1 MSAPEGSKRGFAMRT
16 LVSEGRTT
24 MTRKE
29 KAEVVDHVLSRYRH
43 LGALLVEDNESLCRL
58 LTTLEIGAEDHEIG
72 DYLTSFL
79 TV

>member
-1 MSAPEGSKRGFAMRT
+1 
-16 LVSEGRTT
+16 

>member
-1 MSAPEGSKRGFAMRT
+1 MQAD
-16 LVSEGRTT
+16 EGRTS

-29 KAEVVDHVLSRYRH
+29 KAEAVDRMLDRYDR
-43 LGALLVEDNESLCRL
+43 LGALIVDDNHSLCRL

>member
-1 MSAPEGSKRGFAMRT
+1 MQ
-16 LVSEGRTT
+16 VQEGRTI

-29 KAEVVDHVLSRYRH
+29 KAEAVDRMLDRYDH
-43 LGALLVEDNESLCRL
+43 LGALIVGDDESLCRL
-58 LTTLEIGAEDHEIG
+58 LTTLEIGSDDHEIG

>member
-1 MSAPEGSKRGFAMRT
+1 MQGPQGEGA
-16 LVSEGRTT
+16 

-29 KAEVVDHVLSRYRH
+29 KAEVVDRLLEGYDR
-43 LGALLVEDNESLCRL
+43 LGALLVEDDQCLCRL
-58 LTTLEIGAEDHEIG
+58 LATLEMGAEDPEIG

>member
-1 MSAPEGSKRGFAMRT
+1 MQVR
-16 LVSEGRTT
+16 GRTI

-29 KAEVVDHVLSRYRH
+29 KAEAVDRMLDRYER
-43 LGALLVEDNESLCRL
+43 LGALIVDDDEALCRL
-58 LTTLEIGAEDHEIG
+58 LTTLEIGTDDHEIG

>member
-1 MSAPEGSKRGFAMRT
+1 MQ
-16 LVSEGRTT
+16 VEGRTI

-29 KAEVVDHVLSRYRH
+29 KAEAVDRMLDRYDR
-43 LGALLVEDNESLCRL
+43 LGTLIVGDDEALCRL
-58 LTTLEIGAEDHEIG
+58 LTTLEIGSDDHDIG